1 MGFPHDVLNEGEHL
15 ALDLRPHWWY
25 FWKHAAFGVVLLVAF
40 VFLFQLSGTPKK
52 LLAPIVA
59 IGAIVWAC
67 WLVLKYFQWSYTHFV
82 VTSDRVI
89 WRTGV
94 ISRHGVEIPLEN
106 VNNINFHQGMFE
118 RMIGA
123 GDLTIESAGR
133 EGQSDF
139 DNVRHPDRVQQEIY
153 RQMEVNAQ
161 KTAAYAR
168 PDVHPPADSIPA
180 QIEHLARLRDQGV
193 ITPEEFELKKRDL
206 LDRM

>member
-1 MGFPHDVLNEGEHL
+1 MAFPHDVLNEGEEL

-25 FWKHAAFGVVLLVAF
+25 FWKHAVLGVLLFIAF
-40 VFLFQLSGTPKK
+40 ILMFQLSGTPKK
-52 LLAPIVA
+52 LLAPVLA
-59 IGAIVWAC
+59 IAAVVWAV
-67 WLVLKYFQWSYTHFV
+67 WLVLKYFQWTYTHFV

-94 ISRHGVEIPLEN
+94 IARHGVEIPLEN
-106 VNNINFHQGMFE
+106 VNNINFKQGIFE

-123 GDLTIESAGR
+123 GDLIIESAGK

-153 RQMEVNAQ
+153 RQMEVNAK
-161 KTAAYAR
+161 KTASYSR
-168 PDVHPPADSIPA
+168 PEIQHQDSIPA

-193 ITPEEFELKKRDL
+193 LTPEEFEAKKQDL
-206 LDRM
+206 LNRM